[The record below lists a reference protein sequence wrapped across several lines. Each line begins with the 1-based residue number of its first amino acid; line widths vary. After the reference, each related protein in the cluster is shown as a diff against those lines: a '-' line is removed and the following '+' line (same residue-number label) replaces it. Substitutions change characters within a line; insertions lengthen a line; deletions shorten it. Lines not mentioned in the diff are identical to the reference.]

1 MFEND
6 IISMTHPH
14 WCVNLKYVEDNAGIR
29 KVSYYT
35 DARGYTHRES
45 HVGLPLA
52 QTKRILRQIIRD
64 ACEEDLHKVDCWME
78 TTLNERLRI
87 MWKELRSK

>member
-14 WCVNLKYVEDNAGIR
+14 WCVNLKYVEDNAGVR
-29 KVSYYT
+29 KTSTYVDS
-35 DARGYTHRES
+35 RGYRHTGTYT
-45 HVGLPLA
+45 GLRLD

-78 TTLNERLRI
+78 TTMNERLII